1 MYLQE
6 NGELLVEYFSKIPTF
21 QNKYFIYMCYVI
33 GVKVPK
39 KQTLKIGDKNIDIEP
54 IDIPV
59 QSGFSY
65 SNWPVLF
72 NMEATTPA
80 LQARLMHWE
89 LIPHWVGNEKE
100 LNASRK
106 KYTTLNIKGETVL
119 TNKVAEPFI
128 LSKRCLVLA
137 SYFFEWQQI
146 EKEKIPH
153 CISVQ
158 NENLFYIA
166 GVWNTWTN
174 RQSGEV
180 IPSFGIITTE
190 ANEIMRKIHNVK
202 KRMPTILEPALAA
215 EWMNPNLTEK
225 EITSIATHQ
234 LDIHKMKSYTV
245 AKNFQQSNDPIAPFN
260 YPLFTPQSLF

>member
-1 MYLQE
+1 
-6 NGELLVEYFSKIPTF
+6 
-21 QNKYFIYMCYVI
+21 MCYVI

-72 NMEATTPA
+72 NLEAPTPS
-80 LQARLMHWE
+80 LQAGLMHWE

-100 LNASRK
+100 LNESRK
-106 KYTTLNIKGETVL
+106 KYTTLNIKGETIL

-128 LSKRCLVLA
+128 LNKRCLVLA
-137 SYFFEWQQI
+137 SHFFEWQQI

-153 CISVQ
+153 YISLQ

-166 GVWNTWTN
+166 GVWNAWTN
-174 RQSGEV
+174 RQTGEV
-180 IPSFGIITTE
+180 TPSFGIITTE
-190 ANEIMRKIHNVK
+190 ANEMMSKIHNVK
-202 KRMPTILEPALAA
+202 KRMPTILDSAMAD
-215 EWMNPNLTEK
+215 EWMSPHLSEK
-225 EITSIATHQ
+225 EINSLAIHQ
-234 LDIHKMKSYTV
+234 LETHKMKSHTV
-245 AKNFQQSNDPIAPFN
+245 AKNFQQSIDPIAPFN
-260 YPLFTPQSLF
+260 YQLFSPQSLFL